1 MKAKALSRLTHLI
14 FHIIFLFFLPRGC
27 ISLFLIAN
35 QFPRSLTQTPSILQ
49 LCYLKNNNNNK
60 REYLKGNTFLQP
72 SAER

>member
-14 FHIIFLFFLPRGC
+14 FNIIFLFFLPRGY

-49 LCYLKNNNNNK
+49 LCYLKNDNNK